1 MSFSQRVNRALPAT
15 AYRDFNYMWLAAT
28 ASSIA
33 LWTLLLGNAWVVFEL
48 SDSSTWVAV
57 AVFASMFPFFLAPI
71 GGVIADRLERRNLLV
86 VTRTAAFVGTVALFV
101 IAAAGWLEVWI
112 VVAAAFLLGLV
123 RSAETPAD
131 SALIANV
138 VGKEAIAN
146 AVVLSTTTRLGS
158 RAVGPL
164 LAGPLLATIGV
175 EGAYGVAL
183 VFSVAATLLLLPVR
197 TRSYG
202 GVSDFRQFFEGTK
215 AGIRYVLNTGPVL
228 AVFVIVVAH
237 CTLTMSFDAM
247 LPGFVNHE
255 LHDPRGGFA
264 ILSLAVGAGAFFG
277 TLSLAV
283 LTRGNRGTLFLAMV
297 IISGISPVFM
307 ALSTNLPAAATTAVI
322 MGSSQAIAMALSSV
336 FIQEVVDDA
345 VRGRVMSLY
354 LMSAG
359 GLMAVANLGYGTLA
373 DIFGAPLLFL
383 IPGLAFLAIVAATLV
398 SNIHLRRVYGTGSLV
413 PAPATAPAA

>member
-1 MSFSQRVNRALPAT
+1 MSIGQRMNRALPAT
-15 AYRDFNYMWLAAT
+15 QYRDFNYMWLAAT
-28 ASSIA
+28 ASSIS
-33 LWTLLLGNAWVVFEL
+33 LWTLLLGNAWVVYKL
-48 SDSSTWVAV
+48 SDSSTWVAL

-71 GGVIADRLERRNLLV
+71 GGLIADRLERRNLLV
-86 VTRTAAFVGTVALFV
+86 VTRAAALAGTAALFA

-112 VVAAAFLLGLV
+112 VVAAALVLGLV

-131 SALIANV
+131 SALVANV

-158 RAVGPL
+158 RAVGPI
-164 LAGPLLATIGV
+164 LAGPLLGTLGV

-183 VFSVAATLLLLPVR
+183 LFSVAATVLLLPVS

-202 GVSDFRQFFEGTK
+202 GVTDFRQFVSGTK
-215 AGIRYVLNTGPVL
+215 EGIRYVLNTGPVL
-228 AVFVIVVAH
+228 AVFIIVVAH
-237 CTLTMSFDAM
+237 CALTMSFDAM
-247 LPGFVNHE
+247 LPGFASHD
-255 LHDPRGGFA
+255 LHDPTRGFT
-264 ILSLAVGAGAFFG
+264 ILSLGVGAGAFFG

-297 IISGISPVFM
+297 IISGIGPVFM
-307 ALSTNLPAAATTAVI
+307 SISTTLPAAATAAVL
-322 MGSSQAIAMALSSV
+322 MGSSQAVAMALASV

-359 GLMAVANLGYGTLA
+359 GLMAVANLGYGALA
-373 DIFGAPLLFL
+373 DVFGAPLLFL
-383 IPGLAFLAIVAATLV
+383 VPGLVFLAIVAATLF
-398 SNIHLRRVYGTGSLV
+398 SSPHLRRVYGTGTLV
-413 PAPATAPAA
+413 PAPAPAPVA